1 MRSTWRRATII
12 IVQDADLECDPAEI
26 PAVVAPI
33 LAGQADVVYGSR
45 FLVRRAAR
53 VQYFSHYLANT
64 ALTFFSNLLTNRNM
78 TDIETCYKAFRAGVI
93 KPLRLTS
100 RGFGMEVEI
109 TAMVTKSRARIHE
122 VPISYQSR
130 SYEEGKKIGVSDG
143 VMAGLYIL
151 YYNLVAPRLP
161 KGRRYVAEVNSFL
174 AAERYGHAPAV
185 VATAGTARR
194 VIGRSTMRLHARFSD
209 DDLISILIFIVLAA
223 FACMLPAQNDTFL
236 HLRSGMQ
243 MWQTGS
249 FLLTEPFSHTA
260 YGAELHNHWW
270 LTQLV
275 FYGVHSLGGPFLL
288 THLCRSMRSGR
299 RRRLM
304 AAGPRTVGRSRR
316 AAGVASHHNG
326 AIVVDSPPSRQPGAA
341 YDRSASRRAQPSVV
355 AASCMRGLG

>member
-1 MRSTWRRATII
+1 LLRTLVSGRCTVTAGLGFLGPTPMNDNALSVLIPAFNEEPTIIPVLRRVLALGSLLKEIIVIDDGSRDRTPELVQNFAAHHPLIRFHRLSKNSGKTAAIQRALDIATGDII

-26 PAVVAPI
+26 PDVVAPI

-122 VPISYQSR
+122 VPISYDSR

-161 KGRRYVAEVNSFL
+161 QGRRYVAEVNSFL
-174 AAERYGHAPAV
+174 AAGRYGHPPAV
-185 VATAGTARR
+185 VATAE
-194 VIGRSTMRLHARFSD
+194 
-209 DDLISILIFIVLAA
+209 AA
-223 FACMLPAQNDTFL
+223 AP
-236 HLRSGMQ
+236 
-243 MWQTGS
+243 
-249 FLLTEPFSHTA
+249 
-260 YGAELHNHWW
+260 
-270 LTQLV
+270 V
-275 FYGVHSLGGPFLL
+275 
-288 THLCRSMRSGR
+288 
-299 RRRLM
+299 
-304 AAGPRTVGRSRR
+304 
-316 AAGVASHHNG
+316 
-326 AIVVDSPPSRQPGAA
+326 
-341 YDRSASRRAQPSVV
+341 
-355 AASCMRGLG
+355 

>member
-1 MRSTWRRATII
+1 MNERVLSVLIPAFNEEQTIIPVLRRVLALGCLLKEIIVIDDGSRDRTPELVQDFAVSHPLIQFYRLSKNGGKTAAIQRALDIATGDII

-26 PAVVAPI
+26 PDVVAPI

-122 VPISYQSR
+122 VPISYDSR

-151 YYNLVAPRLP
+151 YYNLVARRLP
-161 KGRRYVAEVNSFL
+161 KGRRYIAEVNTFL
-174 AAERYGHAPAV
+174 AAECYRHRPTV
-185 VATAGTARR
+185 VATAGTA
-194 VIGRSTMRLHARFSD
+194 A
-209 DDLISILIFIVLAA
+209 
-223 FACMLPAQNDTFL
+223 PA
-236 HLRSGMQ
+236 
-243 MWQTGS
+243 
-249 FLLTEPFSHTA
+249 
-260 YGAELHNHWW
+260 
-270 LTQLV
+270 
-275 FYGVHSLGGPFLL
+275 
-288 THLCRSMRSGR
+288 
-299 RRRLM
+299 
-304 AAGPRTVGRSRR
+304 
-316 AAGVASHHNG
+316 
-326 AIVVDSPPSRQPGAA
+326 
-341 YDRSASRRAQPSVV
+341 
-355 AASCMRGLG
+355 